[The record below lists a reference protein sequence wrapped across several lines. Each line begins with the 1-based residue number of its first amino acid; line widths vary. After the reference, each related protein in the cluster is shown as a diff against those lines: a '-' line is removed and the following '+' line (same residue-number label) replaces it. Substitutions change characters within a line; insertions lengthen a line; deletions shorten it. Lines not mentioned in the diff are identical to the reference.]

1 MPTLRPENLK
11 SLADRTS
18 EEQRKIATL
27 GGIRSGEVRRE
38 KARMSAMWANW
49 LSEEHGIT
57 IDGKMQKLSGKALL
71 ERITTKI
78 LIEGSPTSVAMMRLM
93 LDATEGAK
101 SRLSGPDG
109 DDLFKAFDSKP
120 EAELRAI
127 AGIPEL
133 EL

>member
-1 MPTLRPENLK
+1 MPNPENLIPQNQRTK
-11 SLADRTS
+11 S
-18 EEQRKIATL
+18 EQREVSIL

-57 IDGKMQKLSGKALL
+57 IDGEMRKLSGKALL

-127 AGIPEL
+127 AGVPEL